1 MKYPGF
7 LNTVLVTLALTT
19 FLSPYESALAQ
30 WPIPDQLQAK
40 ASELNEQQ
48 LEFIN
53 SGAVLGFIPEQ
64 QLEHEL
70 ATRDA
75 ESLRSFVDDLM
86 A

>member
-64 QLEHEL
+64 QLEHEHAADAG
-70 ATRDA
+70 ATARA
-75 ESLRSFVDDLM
+75 QT
-86 A
+86 